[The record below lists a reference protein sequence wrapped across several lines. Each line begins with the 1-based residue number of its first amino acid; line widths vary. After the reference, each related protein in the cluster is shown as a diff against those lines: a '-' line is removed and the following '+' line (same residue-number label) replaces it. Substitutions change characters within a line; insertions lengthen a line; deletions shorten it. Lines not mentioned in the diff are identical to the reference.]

1 MFPYIYNVIK
11 SLISRRWTDI
21 GPITDR
27 HWTDIDPFKSR
38 NFLSSNNIGENAVQR
53 YNKFLNCANFLT
65 NIFQQNFTK
74 LSKTFSLFT
83 HYQRITFFIN
93 TKSFP
98 KHKFVNKS
106 WSHKTKKKAA
116 PCAALIFPMFAL

>member
-1 MFPYIYNVIK
+1 MFKITHLSKMDRY
-11 SLISRRWTDI
+11 WTDI
-21 GPITDR
+21 GPILDR
-27 HWTDIDPFKSR
+27 YWTDIDPFKSR
-38 NFLSSNNIGENAVQR
+38 NFLPSNNIGEKAVQR

-65 NIFQQNFTK
+65 NIFQQDFAK
-74 LSKTFSLFT
+74 LSKTFSLFI
-83 HYQRITFFIN
+83 HYQLFTFFID

-116 PCAALIFPMFAL
+116 PSAALIFPMFDL